1 MHHPDPRI
9 LSEYNKYHMSMGV
22 DIAVGLLRENCATSL
37 YWHPNAITTRF
48 HGAALIFTMIQLA
61 H

>member
-1 MHHPDPRI
+1 MSEFITLVKMHRPDPQI

-37 YWHPNAITTRF
+37 Y
-48 HGAALIFTMIQLA
+48 
-61 H
+61 